1 MRFESLLSP
10 WSFYTL
16 NGGWGLGTQHSFLS

>member
-10 WSFYTL
+10 WSFYTH
-16 NGGWGLGTQHSFLS
+16 NGGWGLGTPHSFLS